1 MTDQASANESFELI
15 VWSLGRRCRWRARA
29 LGWSMSR
36 RARRAVGAVTGLASV
51 VVLSG
56 AMRSLVSTVESGL
69 AAWGR

>member
-1 MTDQASANESFELI
+1 MMDQASANESFELI

-29 LGWSMSR
+29 LGWSLSR
-36 RARRAVGAVTGLASV
+36 RARRVSAGALGLVAL

-56 AMRSLVSTVESGL
+56 AMRSLLAMVERGL

>member
-1 MTDQASANESFELI
+1 MIDQASANESFELI

-36 RARRAVGAVTGLASV
+36 RARRVVAGAAGVASV
-51 VVLSG
+51 VVLNG
-56 AMRSLVSTVESGL
+56 AMRALVTTVKGGL